1 MGVDPVTHQRLLP
14 DDFLGGAALAAAPGL
29 PEALLSAAASLGG
42 LNTVLMQAQ
51 ALQLLLQA
59 VSGGAAAGAGLVASF
74 SPAADNAA
82 MPPMLNASSI
92 VPNLQDQQMM
102 NLLAHA
108 NYLPADDY
116 LSNLASFAEHDV
128 VRQPNASSPAP
139 AAALAP
145 ASSSF
150 PQEVAAAADRRPVQ
164 GFSDLLSEAIEV
176 PSMYSLEDEHFWK
189 DMLAE
194 SNHLPL

>member
-1 MGVDPVTHQRLLP
+1 MGVDPVTHQRLPP
-14 DDFLGGAALAAAPGL
+14 DDVLIGGAAPGL
-29 PEALLSAAASLGG
+29 PEAVLSAAASLGG
-42 LNTVLMQAQ
+42 LNTVLMQVQ

-92 VPNLQDQQMM
+92 VPNSQDQQMM

-108 NYLPADDY
+108 NYQPADDY

-128 VRQPNASSPAP
+128 VRQPNASAPAP
-139 AAALAP
+139 ALLVP
-145 ASSSF
+145 ASSS

-164 GFSDLLSEAIEV
+164 GFSDLLSEAMEV
-176 PSMYSLEDEHFWK
+176 PSMCSLEDEHFWK
-189 DMLAE
+189 DLLAE